1 MDSAAPRERVLVVED
16 DPEINAMVAGLLAER
31 GYDVLSAGDGR
42 DMERLLNREQLD
54 LVILD
59 LMLPG
64 EDGVSLCR
72 RLRTRF
78 GVPILMLTAIC
89 GETDRIVGLESGADD
104 YLVKPFAPRELVA
117 RVRALLRRTGRHTA
131 PAPETPSA
139 YVFAGWE
146 LNMVRLSLTSPAG
159 AQVPLTNAEFT
170 LLAALCARS
179 GEVVSREALLARGDA
194 LPVAAYDRSVD
205 TLIVRLRR
213 KLAAQGGGAE
223 AEGDMIRTVRNAG
236 YVFVPEVTVRLRG
249 GVA

>member
-1 MDSAAPRERVLVVED
+1 
-16 DPEINAMVAGLLAER
+16 
-31 GYDVLSAGDGR
+31 
-42 DMERLLNREQLD
+42 
-54 LVILD
+54 
-59 LMLPG
+59 
-64 EDGVSLCR
+64 
-72 RLRTRF
+72 
-78 GVPILMLTAIC
+78 
-89 GETDRIVGLESGADD
+89 
-104 YLVKPFAPRELVA
+104 
-117 RVRALLRRTGRHTA
+117 
-131 PAPETPSA
+131 
-139 YVFAGWE
+139 
-146 LNMVRLSLTSPAG
+146 VRLSLTSPAG

-213 KLAAQGGGAE
+213 KLAAQGGVAE